1 MTSRYLFNLRR
12 WRRFTL
18 ALLAVI
24 VSGCQYRGT
33 QWTPPAVAIP
43 AVAIL
48 TEPIRTVADSDDL
61 AVSHSSLNVAETL
74 YGQATFHEENCCES
88 CVDLY
93 FQVAALTCRFAFPE
107 DSSVRGHE
115 LHTSALKKLI
125 ETGQKFD
132 RLDPG
137 SGLRIVSDVGDHWIP
152 LQHHGFA
159 WQASQF
165 SHVVSVGSYESD
177 ALRNIHQQDGVGIAL
192 VVATERNSVE
202 PFLADTSYFAA
213 TFVMDCGPGNVFALD
228 NVQLKLV
235 DPLRVTQTSIQGRR
249 VAIAKDISAPLAYRL
264 KDDQRSYLDNFIH
277 PESMRGESRL
287 YTIEPY
293 QPEKVPVVFIHGLL
307 SDAFTWVEVVNEL
320 QACRQFIEH
329 YQIWVYQY
337 PTGRAF
343 LRSSAELRTQLAS
356 ARATFDPLNDDPQLS
371 NMVLVGHSMG
381 GLIAKL
387 QVSESGDRLWRS
399 IANKPF
405 QQVSLPGQY
414 RQELS
419 NAFFFHP
426 SPHVTRVVCIATPH
440 RGSLYARRLV
450 GRIGSKL
457 VDVSVGERDRHRNV
471 VHANPGVFSDEVS
484 ARIPT
489 SIDLLEPQSCLLRA
503 IADLPFADSVT
514 THTISGVSHWRP
526 WTGES
531 DGVVTVDST
540 RNWQAVSELHVD
552 EKHTDIHQHTES
564 IDELWKILRQ
574 HLDENQAHFTSVS
587 SVSGADSSGL

>member
-1 MTSRYLFNLRR
+1 MTSN
-12 WRRFTL
+12 
-18 ALLAVI
+18 
-24 VSGCQYRGT
+24 GCQYRGT
-33 QWTPPAVAIP
+33 KWTPAAVAVPAVT
-43 AVAIL
+43 IL
-48 TEPIRTVADSDDL
+48 TEPIRTVAASDDFAVPHFSLSL
-61 AVSHSSLNVAETL
+61 AEAL
-74 YGQATFHEENCCES
+74 YRQATFHEENCCES

-93 FQVAALTCRFAFPE
+93 FQVAALSCRFAFPA
-107 DSSVRGHE
+107 DASVRGHE
-115 LHTSALKKLI
+115 LHTSALKKII

-132 RLDPG
+132 RLNPR

-152 LQHHGFA
+152 LHHHGFA
-159 WQASQF
+159 WQAEQF
-165 SHVVSVGSYESD
+165 SRLIPVGSYETD
-177 ALRNIHQQDGVGIAL
+177 AFRNIHQQDGVGIPL
-192 VVATERNSVE
+192 VVVSERNSEE

-213 TFVMDCGPGNVFALD
+213 TFVMDCGAQDEFVLD

-249 VAIAKDISAPLAYRL
+249 VAFAKDISAPLAYRL

-277 PESMRGESRL
+277 PTSMGGEGRL

-320 QACRQFIEH
+320 QACRQFVEH

-343 LRSSAELRTQLAS
+343 LRSGAELRTRLATMRS
-356 ARATFDPLNDDPQLS
+356 TFDPLNNDPQLS

-381 GLIAKL
+381 GLVAKL

-405 QQVSLPGQY
+405 EQVGLPGQY

-440 RGSLYARRLV
+440 RGSLYARRLM

-457 VDVSVGERDRHRNV
+457 VDVSVEERDRHRNV
-471 VHANPGVFSDEVS
+471 VRANPGVFSDEVS
-484 ARIPT
+484 ARVPT
-489 SIDLLEPQSCLLRA
+489 SIDLLDPQSCLLQA
-503 IADLPFADSVT
+503 IADLPFAPGVT

-526 WTGES
+526 WTGAS
-531 DGVVTVDST
+531 DGVVTVNST

-552 EKHTDIHQHTES
+552 EKHTEIHQHPES

-574 HLDENQAHFTSVS
+574 HLDESQAQFTGVPSVNG
-587 SVSGADSSGL
+587 VDFSGL